1 MFQKVD
7 VITVGSGDVY
17 ASENMLMMMTISY
30 GNLFKSDNK
39 LISLVLSALVAE
51 HSVEGGPG

>member
-1 MFQKVD
+1 MFQKVE
-7 VITVGSGDVY
+7 VIIVGSGDVY

-51 HSVEGGPG
+51 HSVKRGPG

>member
-1 MFQKVD
+1 M
-7 VITVGSGDVY
+7 TWVGSRDAYTCKTV
-17 ASENMLMMMTISY
+17 LMMMTISY